1 MLAFLCFYC
10 YNERVMMRRHRIT
23 NEERVAMKLADICS
37 DLRLDLDMV
46 GTYLARVAP
55 YVSYNRLQEIAESA
69 KEEKEIQNN
78 GRNHYTL
85 F

>member
-1 MLAFLCFYC
+1 
-10 YNERVMMRRHRIT
+10 MR
-23 NEERVAMKLADICS
+23 LADICS

-55 YVSYNRLQEIAESA
+55 YVSFNRLQVIAESA
-69 KEEKEIQNN
+69 KEEKEIQDN
-78 GRNHYTL
+78 GRNHYSL

>member
-1 MLAFLCFYC
+1 
-10 YNERVMMRRHRIT
+10 MRRHKVT

-55 YVSYNRLQEIAESA
+55 YVSFNRLQVIAESA
-69 KEEKEIQNN
+69 KEEKEIQYN
-78 GRNHYTL
+78 GRTNYTL